1 MSPPANPP
9 ASLSPNLSP
18 QLACIEMDSTF
29 YDVLKLKTAIKKVFL
44 STLACSL
51 FWNTF
56 LSVKRGGGGGGGG
69 GGG

>member
-9 ASLSPNLSP
+9 ASLPPNISP

-44 STLACSL
+44 STLVCSL
-51 FWNTF
+51 F
-56 LSVKRGGGGGGGG
+56 
-69 GGG
+69 